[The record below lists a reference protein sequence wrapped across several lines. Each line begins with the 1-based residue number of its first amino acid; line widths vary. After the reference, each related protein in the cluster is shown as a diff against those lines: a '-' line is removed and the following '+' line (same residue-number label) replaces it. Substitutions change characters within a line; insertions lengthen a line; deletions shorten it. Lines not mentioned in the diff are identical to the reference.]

1 MRNAKHRSRSH
12 QSAISN
18 QQRACRHIGISDRVR
33 RVLYSAFRIPHSA
46 FRSRVL
52 YSAFRIPH
60 SAFQSVLLVLLLASP
75 GFCWETLHSDHAE
88 ILFQDRYRVA
98 AEKVAMMT
106 ETAYLTV
113 TDALGLEPAGGVRVY
128 LSASEEDFEV
138 LTRGM
143 IPEWGVACAFPARA
157 TVVLRYPIRGDRR
170 LEEILTH
177 EMTHVVLGGALGTY
191 RPPRWFD
198 EGLAVWLSGEWKLRQ
213 TVNISWAVLTRNV
226 IPLREIDHVLSFPSS
241 KARQAYTES
250 SLAVEYLVQVGGM
263 EALSEVVRWM
273 ASGTTF
279 DGALRAAIGHSH
291 TEFERGWGAYL
302 RKRFGLISLLW
313 ERTNVWVLILALS
326 VIAYIAI
333 KLRNRK
339 ILKEW
344 EEEEEEMYLEEPEEE
359 EEDNLLP
366 YV

>member
-1 MRNAKHRSRSH
+1 MRNAECRFGMRNAECGMRNEELRSRRP
-12 QSAISN
+12 QSAIGN
-18 QQRACRHIGISDRVR
+18 RQLACRNVGILDRVR
-33 RVLYSAFRIPHSA
+33 V
-46 FRSRVL
+46 RSIV
-52 YSAFRIPH
+52 F
-60 SAFQSVLLVLLLASP
+60 VLLMASP

-106 ETAYLTV
+106 ETAYLAV
-113 TDALGLEPAGGVRVY
+113 TDALGLEPTGNVRVY
-128 LSASEEDFEV
+128 LSASEEDFDL

-143 IPEWGVACAFPARA
+143 IPEWGVACAFPARG

-170 LEEILTH
+170 LEEILAH
-177 EMTHVVLGGALGTY
+177 EVTHVVLGGALGTY

-213 TVNISWAVLTRNV
+213 TVNISWAVLTRTV
-226 IPLREIDHVLSFPSS
+226 IPLREIDHVLSFPSP

-250 SLAVEYLVQVGGM
+250 SLAVEYLVQVGGR
-263 EALSEVVRWM
+263 EVLSEVVRWM

-291 TEFERGWGAYL
+291 TEFERAWGAYL
-302 RKRFGLISLLW
+302 RRRFGLISLLW
-313 ERTNVWVLILALS
+313 ERANVWVLILALA

-333 KLRNRK
+333 KLRNRR

-344 EEEEEEMYLEEPEEE
+344 EKEDEMYLEEPGEEE
-359 EEDNLLP
+359 EEDLLP